1 MSKFKWYSEKRQ
13 GGVWADTLDE
23 ALSIVKSNYPDLDQ
37 MVFVVPRVEMPVKL
51 VIQSGDPE

>member
-1 MSKFKWYSEKRQ
+1 MSKFKWYNEKRQ

-37 MVFVVPRVEMPVKL
+37 MIFVVPCVEMPVKL